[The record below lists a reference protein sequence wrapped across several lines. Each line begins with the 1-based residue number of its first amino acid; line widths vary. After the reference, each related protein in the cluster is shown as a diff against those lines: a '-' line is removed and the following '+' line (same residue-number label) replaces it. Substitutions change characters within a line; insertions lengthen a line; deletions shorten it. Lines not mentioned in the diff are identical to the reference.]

1 MYIYK
6 RKAQYHE
13 TDKMG
18 VIHHSNYVKWMEEA
32 RIEYMESVGVG
43 FKAFDDVGTISPI
56 ISVALEY
63 KRPVYFEDEVEIAE
77 DELQDIRWTE
87 AALHQCSHRFQ
98 NRQFGLERCDNFLRG
113 VRHELDDEA
122 ARMQDAAVFA
132 HHDAESHRTRSLFRD
147 GEVVGQVVADFTSL
161 QFDLSVVWL
170 LEAEIHALCE
180 HALTDGTAHV

>member
-63 KRPVYFEDEVEIAE
+63 KRPVYFEDEVEIAVSVAKYTGTVL
-77 DELQDIRWTE
+77 ELAYTITN
-87 AALHQCSHRFQ
+87 AA
-98 NRQFGLERCDNFLRG
+98 
-113 VRHELDDEA
+113 
-122 ARMQDAAVFA
+122 
-132 HHDAESHRTRSLFRD
+132 T
-147 GEVVGQVVADFTSL
+147 GEVCTTGTTRNCFAKNGRVVSL
-161 QFDLSVVWL
+161 KKAEPEVDLKL
-170 LEAEIHALCE
+170 RALVE
-180 HALTDGTAHV
+180 